1 MGLDDKMSNAAED
14 AKGKAKEAVGGA
26 TNDDELERQ
35 VASAWDEQVV
45 SQLERLTDDNAAPA
59 MTD

>member
-1 MGLDDKMSNAAED
+1 MGLGDKISNAGDD

-35 VASAWDEQVV
+35 GKGDQAKAD
-45 SQLERLTDDNAAPA
+45 LKNAGEKVKDAFKH
-59 MTD
+59 